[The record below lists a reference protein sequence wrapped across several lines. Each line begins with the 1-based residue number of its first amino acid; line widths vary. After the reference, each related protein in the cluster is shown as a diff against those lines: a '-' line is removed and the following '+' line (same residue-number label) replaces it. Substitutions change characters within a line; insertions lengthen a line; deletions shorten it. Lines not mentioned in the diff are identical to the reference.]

1 MRVLSF
7 SEIGCVRKNNEDAN
21 LLLPEYGVYAV
32 ADGMGGHL
40 AGEVA
45 ARTALD
51 ELKNSALE
59 LKEAEDQELET
70 CVKAVLAR
78 ANRKV
83 FESSTRNPENE
94 GMGTTL
100 TVLAFREQQVV
111 IAHVGDSRAYLW
123 RDKNLTQLTDD
134 HSLVG
139 ELVRL
144 GQISLEEAETHPQR
158 HVLVR
163 AIGAAWDIE
172 VDSQSA
178 EWKPGD
184 VFLLCTDGFSNV
196 ISDQELVEE
205 FLKPSSW
212 EEHLEQM
219 RQLILERGAPDN
231 FTALCCIA
239 E

>member
-7 SEIGCVRKNNEDAN
+7 SETGCVRKNNEDAF
-21 LLLPEYGVYAV
+21 LALGDYGVYAV

-51 ELKNSALE
+51 ELKNSALQ
-59 LKEAEDQELET
+59 LREAEDLELEA
-70 CVKAVLAR
+70 CVKEVLTR
-78 ANRKV
+78 ANRIV
-83 FESSTRNPENE
+83 FESSTRNPANE

-100 TVLAFREQQVV
+100 TVLVFREQQVV

-123 RDKNLTQLTDD
+123 REQRLTQLTDD

-139 ELVRL
+139 ELVRM
-144 GQISLEEAETHPQR
+144 GQITLEEADNHPQR

-163 AIGAAWDIE
+163 AVGAAWDIE
-172 VDSQSA
+172 VDAQFK
-178 EWKPGD
+178 EWKTGD
-184 VFLLCTDGFSNV
+184 AFLLCTDGFSNV
-196 ISDQELVEE
+196 ISDQELTEE
-205 FLKPSSW
+205 LLKPLSW
-212 EEHLEQM
+212 EEHLENM
-219 RQLILERGAPDN
+219 RQLILQRGAPDN

>member
-7 SEIGCVRKNNEDAN
+7 SETGCVRKNNEDAF
-21 LLLPEYGVYAV
+21 LSLTDYGVYAV

-51 ELKNSALE
+51 ELKNSASL
-59 LKEAEDQELET
+59 LREAEEKDLET
-70 CVKAVLAR
+70 CVKEVLTR
-78 ANRKV
+78 ANRIV
-83 FESSTRNPENE
+83 FESSTHNPANE

-100 TVLAFREQQVV
+100 TVLVFREQQVV

-123 RDKNLTQLTDD
+123 REQSLTQLTDD

-139 ELVRL
+139 ELVRM
-144 GQISLEEAETHPQR
+144 GQITLEEADNHPQR
-158 HVLVR
+158 NVLVR
-163 AIGAAWDIE
+163 AVGAAWDIE
-172 VDSQSA
+172 VDAQIK

-184 VFLLCTDGFSNV
+184 AFLLCTDGFSNV
-196 ISDQELVEE
+196 ISDQELTEE
-205 FLKPSSW
+205 LSKPYSW
-212 EEHLEQM
+212 EEHLEHM

-231 FTALCCIA
+231 FTVLCCIA